1 MQNYSVNYIFSL
13 ISFSIFTLL
22 LIPLIIFGT
31 YREIKEQIILI
42 KRKSPVITPTIKR
55 NIFIKR
61 IASGIMTI
69 VLIAGFILLW
79 LYILIPYYRDIP
91 YYVSK
96 KYIFVEGYANNKR
109 TYEWGNSSIDI
120 NNMTVDFGFLKQP
133 SLIMHKNIKFIISH
147 IRRK

>member
-1 MQNYSVNYIFSL
+1 
-13 ISFSIFTLL
+13 L

-31 YREIKEQIILI
+31 YREIKEQIRLI

-61 IASGIMTI
+61 ITIGIMTI
-69 VLIAGFILLW
+69 GLITGFILSW

-91 YYVSK
+91 YFLSK

-109 TYEWGNSSIDI
+109 TYKWGNSSVDI
-120 NNMTVDFGFLKQP
+120 NNTTVDFGFLKHP
-133 SLIMHKNIKFIISH
+133 GLIMHKKYKVYYLPHSKEVIMVQESGGNLK
-147 IRRK
+147 